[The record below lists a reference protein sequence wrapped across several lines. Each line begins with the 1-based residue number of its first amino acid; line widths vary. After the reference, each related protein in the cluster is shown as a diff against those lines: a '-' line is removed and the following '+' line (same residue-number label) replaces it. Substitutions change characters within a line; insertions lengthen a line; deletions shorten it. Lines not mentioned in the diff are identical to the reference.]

1 MGWRRVS
8 FYGCRL
14 TSWSSYSKVKRGRK
28 KYSKLVLVIS
38 RSMLKEV
45 EDLIG
50 RKGTVYRDG
59 NKLIAEFE

>member
-1 MGWRRVS
+1 LGWGRVS
-8 FYGCRL
+8 FYDCRL
-14 TSWSSYSKVKRGRK
+14 TSWSSYSKIKRGRK

-45 EDLIG
+45 EDLMG